1 MDVEAASDQL
11 DALIEKRTAER
22 DGANAE
28 EELWKASARKHNA
41 KLRRQHRAEWYGF
54 YCRLADSLR
63 ASAERYERRAEEL
76 LETDL
81 RKETV

>member
-1 MDVEAASDQL
+1 MEAASDQL

-41 KLRRQHRAEWYGF
+41 KLRRQHRAEWFAF
-54 YCRLADSLR
+54 YSRLADSLR
-63 ASAERYERRAEEL
+63 ASAERYDRRAEAL
-76 LETDL
+76 LEDEQP
-81 RKETV
+81 RKEPA